1 MTTQNSEKQP
11 RKQPVGKP
19 FQKGDARINR
29 GGRPGDYGEFRALCR
44 SKSPESVAAL
54 VDALGEGGA
63 PAVAAARVL
72 LEYGWGKPAS
82 APEDLDAVR
91 EGGGNVLG
99 VLTQEQLMEI
109 ARGKP

>member
-1 MTTQNSEKQP
+1 MTTQNSNKQP

-19 FQKGDARINR
+19 FKKGDERINR
-29 GGRPGDYGEFRALCR
+29 GGRPADYGAFRELCR
-44 SKSPESVAAL
+44 SKSPQAVETLVCAL
-54 VDALGEGGA
+54 DEGGA

-91 EGGGNVLG
+91 EAGGSALA
-99 VLTQEQLMEI
+99 VLTRDDLLAI
-109 ARGKP
+109 ARDK